1 MIGWGIRTYA
11 PIHDHPF
18 GGCLVKVIKGPG
30 LVETHYWK
38 SKQNLQK
45 RKENLE
51 GRHPMILKK
60 NGRTKLYKCI
70 QEYSGKNSHGCELKN
85 QTLAWITELKKYHM
99 TTTNLQLMCQEG
111 YDYMHSVINPHNDET
126 LTLHHYY
133 GDYHI
138 SFWEEV

>member
-11 PIHDHPF
+11 PIHDHPI
-18 GGCLVKVIKGPG
+18 GGCLAKVVKGPG
-30 LVETHYWK
+30 LIETHYWK
-38 SKQNLQK
+38 PKQRPYQQVK
-45 RKENLE
+45 DPQ
-51 GRHPMILKK
+51 GSHPSTL
-60 NGRTKLYKCI
+60 NSRTKLYKCI
-70 QEYSGKNSHGCELKN
+70 QEHFGKNSHGCELKN

-99 TTTNLQLMCQEG
+99 TRTNFQVMYQEG
-111 YDYMHSVINPHNDET
+111 YDYMHSVTNPHSDKT

>member
-1 MIGWGIRTYA
+1 MIGWKTETYA
-11 PIHDHPF
+11 PIHDHPV
-18 GGCLVKVIKGPG
+18 GGCLAKVVTGPG

-38 SKQNLQK
+38 TSKNPF
-45 RKENLE
+45 KE
-51 GRHPMILKK
+51 MDDSK
-60 NGRTKLYKCI
+60 NINTKLYKCV
-70 QEYSGKNSHGCELKN
+70 QENDSDGCQLKN
-85 QTLAWITELKKYHM
+85 QTLAWITKLREYRM
-99 TTTNLQLMCQEG
+99 TNTNLQVMYQEG